1 MEEKAGAGPIDVDP
15 KTRYLEGFLHC
26 AKPFACEVKVRGKDE
41 AEMKKKREILAVEF
55 GEADSIFKVFDEHLV
70 GGLEPG
76 KCKSE

>member
-41 AEMKKKREILAVEF
+41 AEMKKREIPTVEF
-55 GEADSIFKVFDEHLV
+55 GEAGSIFKVFDEYLL